1 MTKKAATQYKDW
13 TEKEKRE
20 HRKQVNAWRAANKK
34 AIKAAAA
41 EEQRSGRVPIR
52 IQALSKRQLGDCR
65 SRTKDLEVCCGAV
78 GTGQE

>member
-41 EEQRSGRVPIR
+41 EGIS
-52 IQALSKRQLGDCR
+52 L
-65 SRTKDLEVCCGAV
+65 TKWREKH
-78 GTGQE
+78 GTKVRPSTHPNPSPQQEATRGL